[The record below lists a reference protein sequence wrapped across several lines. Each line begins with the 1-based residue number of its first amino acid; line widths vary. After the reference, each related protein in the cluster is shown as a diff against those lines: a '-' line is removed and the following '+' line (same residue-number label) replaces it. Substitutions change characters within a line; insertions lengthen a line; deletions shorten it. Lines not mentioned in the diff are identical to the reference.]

1 MLSQKTGK
9 AKLDDVTRILAE
21 LKTDLDANKLS
32 VEQRRNLLE
41 QLKVYGRSVD
51 NSDPIFTQDGLRT
64 LGQYAFQG
72 STTPASQEALRCIAN
87 ALLLQPK
94 TRQILSDS
102 VDDEFLAARVLFLM
116 TYDAHLDYTQLVR
129 ENQLAESINAA
140 VERHANRYSVTSRQP
155 MELMALSETLKLVF
169 NIIHFH
175 KDLSPEFSK
184 SIPNVFKILVLSGTV
199 QPPLAAPARELV
211 NALLHLDLEDEE
223 GKKAVFPA
231 DDPKRNAEHLIKT
244 LDKAIIA
251 YPPKDLD
258 DTITPLLT
266 LIRRVYEIAPE
277 QVQKTMEK
285 MILPTT
291 EERDRPLGKSDTLP
305 SRLLNLSTS
314 AHTSTLRGSISSM
327 LFELSHKD
335 PATFVHNVGYG
346 FASGYLMSNNIQM
359 PEEVIKSNTS
369 QDIANGIPINPI
381 TGQRLDKEEQVPQE
395 PMTQE
400 EKEREAERLFVLFER
415 LKATGVMNVQN
426 PVEEA
431 YRSGRIEE
439 LPDDED

>member
-1 MLSQKTGK
+1 
-9 AKLDDVTRILAE
+9 
-21 LKTDLDANKLS
+21 
-32 VEQRRNLLE
+32 
-41 QLKVYGRSVD
+41 
-51 NSDPIFTQDGLRT
+51 
-64 LGQYAFQG
+64 
-72 STTPASQEALRCIAN
+72 
-87 ALLLQPK
+87 
-94 TRQILSDS
+94 
-102 VDDEFLAARVLFLM
+102 M
-116 TYDAHLDYTQLVR
+116 TYDANLDYAQLVR

-140 VERHANRYSVTSRQP
+140 IQRHAKRYLTASRQP

-175 KDLSPEFSK
+175 KDLSPHFTK
-184 SIPNVFKILVLSGTV
+184 SIPYVFKILVLSGTT
-199 QPPLAAPARELV
+199 QPPLASPARELV
-211 NALLHLDLEDEE
+211 NALLHLDLENDE
-223 GKKAVFPA
+223 GKKAVFPP
-231 DDPKRNAEHLIKT
+231 DDPKCNAEHLVRM
-244 LDKAIIA
+244 LDKAIVA
-251 YPPKDLD
+251 YPSKDLD

-266 LIRRVYEIAPE
+266 LIRQVYEIAPE
-277 QVQKTMEK
+277 QVRKTMEK
-285 MILPTT
+285 MLLPTT

-359 PEEVIKSNTS
+359 PEEVMKANAP
-369 QDIANGIPINPI
+369 QDLAEGIPVNPI

-415 LKATGVMNVQN
+415 CVVIFSLHLIRAC
-426 PVEEA
+426 
-431 YRSGRIEE
+431 
-439 LPDDED
+439 